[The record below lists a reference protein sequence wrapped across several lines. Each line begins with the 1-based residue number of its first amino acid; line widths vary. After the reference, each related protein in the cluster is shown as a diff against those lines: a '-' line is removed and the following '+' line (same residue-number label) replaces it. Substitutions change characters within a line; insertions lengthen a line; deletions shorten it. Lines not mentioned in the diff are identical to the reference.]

1 CVIVRI
7 KYSVISLFLSLFSF
21 FLLQVFDRLKDVIL
35 IASTVDTEESTIDQ
49 SLLASNLVIIPII
62 FLVLSV
68 VLYYTL
74 PKGK

>member
-1 CVIVRI
+1 MRI

-35 IASTVDTEESTIDQ
+35 MTSTVDTAESAIDQ
-49 SLLASNLVIIPII
+49 SLIASNLVIIPII

-68 VLYYTL
+68 VFYYTL
-74 PKGK
+74 PKEK